1 MENKC
6 PRCGSK
12 DFYLNGVRKRVTGDD
27 TQQYRCKDKNC
38 NKQWVDEP
46 LKEGRPP
53 LLTSYDDEY
62 WCRNHLGV
70 RAKAKGLCANCYATH
85 RRKER
90 EKKNLNPLET
100 PLVLS

>member
-12 DFYLNGVRKRVTGDD
+12 EPYLNGVRKRKIGGD
-27 TQQYRCKDKNC
+27 TQQYKCKQC
-38 NKQWVDEP
+38 SKQWIDEP
-46 LKEGRPP
+46 LEGGRPP
-53 LLTSYDDEY
+53 VLTRYDDEY
-62 WCRNHLGV
+62 WCRNHLSV
-70 RAKAKGLCANCYATH
+70 KAKAKGLCANCYATH

-90 EKKNLNPLET
+90 EKRSLNPLEV

>member
-12 DFYLNGVRKRVTGDD
+12 SFYYNGIRKRKTGDA
-27 TQQYRCKDKNC
+27 QQYRCKNC
-38 NKQWVDEP
+38 NKQWIDEP
-46 LKEGRPP
+46 LPGGRPP

-90 EKKNLNPLET
+90 GKGKPDPLESL
-100 PLVLS
+100 LVLS